1 MQAGHARVV
10 GVERDEIACMRRK
23 KVDGAGRSDGQ
34 QDAPEI
40 PGKGRGSGGFPVVWE
55 VVMVRDIGSEA
66 ATAGELVSLSGE
78 GEAG

>member
-1 MQAGHARVV
+1 
-10 GVERDEIACMRRK
+10 
-23 KVDGAGRSDGQ
+23 
-34 QDAPEI
+34 
-40 PGKGRGSGGFPVVWE
+40 